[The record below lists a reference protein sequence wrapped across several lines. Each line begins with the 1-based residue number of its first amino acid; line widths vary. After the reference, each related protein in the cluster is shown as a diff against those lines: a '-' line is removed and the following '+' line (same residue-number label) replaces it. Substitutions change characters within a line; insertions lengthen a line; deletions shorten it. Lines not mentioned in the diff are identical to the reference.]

1 MTAPL
6 FAPLADWERQVWEA
20 VRRHDFD
27 ALAHEIIL
35 SPRGS

>member
-6 FAPLADWERQVWEA
+6 FALLADRERQVWEA
-20 VRRHDFD
+20 IRRHDFD

-35 SPRGS
+35 SPQGS